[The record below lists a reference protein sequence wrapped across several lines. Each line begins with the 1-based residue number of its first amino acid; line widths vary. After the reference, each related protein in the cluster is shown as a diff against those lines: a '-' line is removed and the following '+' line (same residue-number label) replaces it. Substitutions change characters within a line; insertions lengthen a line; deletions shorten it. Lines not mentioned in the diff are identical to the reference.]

1 MIVKVIFVVLL
12 LVLNPWAAIGQ
23 TKGESGVRGEI
34 VGQGGLKFPIA
45 VSPLKNLGATTDVAK
60 QLSEGIA
67 DTIVYDLD
75 LSGWFKVLDRAAY
88 IENPQKSGVALGTF
102 DFKDWS
108 TIGAEGLVK
117 GGFTIQGDRKS
128 TRLNSSHLGI
138 SYAVF
143 CLKKKRKKQNTFKL
157 KKKKVRNK
165 IIKNIKHITS
175 TPKVA

>member
-1 MIVKVIFVVLL
+1 MIVKISCAVLL
-12 LVLNPWAAIGQ
+12 LLFNPWAAIGQ
-23 TKGESGVRGEI
+23 PKGETGVRGEI

-45 VSPLKNLGATTDVAK
+45 VSPLKNLGATADIGK
-60 QLSEGIA
+60 LSEGIA

-117 GGFTIQGDRKS
+117 GGFTIQGTGRK
-128 TRLNSSHLGI
+128 TL
-138 SYAVF
+138 
-143 CLKKKRKKQNTFKL
+143 
-157 KKKKVRNK
+157 
-165 IIKNIKHITS
+165 
-175 TPKVA
+175 